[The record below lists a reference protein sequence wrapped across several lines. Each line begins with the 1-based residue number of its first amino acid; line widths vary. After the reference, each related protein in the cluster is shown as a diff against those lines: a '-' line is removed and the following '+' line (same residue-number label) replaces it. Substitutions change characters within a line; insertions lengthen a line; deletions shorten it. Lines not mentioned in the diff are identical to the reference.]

1 MRAAQYHRYGDPSVI
16 AVHDVP
22 VPVPARGE
30 VLVRVGATTVNGG
43 ELAGRAGSLR
53 LLSGRRFPKGLGLDF
68 AGEVE
73 ALGDGVADV
82 AVGDRVWGLL
92 DPMRTTVTQQP
103 TGAAAEHLVVASG
116 RTAPVPG
123 GLSLV
128 DAAALLTG
136 TTALTALRD
145 KAHLQAGERLLVRG
159 GTGGVGYVA
168 LQLGRA
174 LGAHVTTLVSARNLE
189 VARSL
194 GADVALDRSTT
205 AARDLGQFDVILDVV
220 GSRLHSSHRHLSA
233 SGRMVAVALDPPLR
247 GLAVALAST
256 VHGRRRIRVFH
267 GNPTRALLGDYARF
281 VEDGQLRA
289 LVARTYALEETGD
302 AHRAVAVGGVPG
314 KHVIVLGEPG
324 RPGWDGDAERGARGG
339 APRVSPGAPG
349 G

>member
-16 AVHDVP
+16 GVHEVP

-68 AGEVE
+68 AGEVQ
-73 ALGDGVADV
+73 ALGAGVADV

-92 DPMRTTVTQQP
+92 DPMRTTLAQRP
-103 TGAAAEHLVVASG
+103 TGAAAEQLVVPAG
-116 RTAPVPG
+116 RTAPVPD

-145 KAHLQAGERLLVRG
+145 QAHLQAGERLLVRG

-174 LGAHVTTLVSARNLE
+174 LGAHVTTLVSARNLD
-189 VARSL
+189 VARRL
-194 GADVALDRSTT
+194 GADVALDRATT
-205 AARDLGQFDVILDVV
+205 AARDLGEFDVIVDVV
-220 GSRLHSSHRHLSA
+220 GSWLHSYHRHTSA
-233 SGRMVAVALDPPLR
+233 TGRMVAVALDPPLR
-247 GLAVALAST
+247 GLVLALAST
-256 VHGRRRIRVFH
+256 VHGRRRIRVFS
-267 GNPTRALLGDYARF
+267 GNPIRALLLDYARY
-281 VEDGQLRA
+281 VEDGQLQA
-289 LVARTYALEETGD
+289 LVARTYALEETGE
-302 AHRAVAVGGVPG
+302 AHRAVAAGGVPG
-314 KHVIVLGEPG
+314 KHVIVLHDGAR
-324 RPGWDGDAERGARGG
+324 RPG
-339 APRVSPGAPG
+339 
-349 G
+349 

>member
-16 AVHDVP
+16 GVHEVP

-73 ALGDGVADV
+73 ALGAGVADV

-92 DPMRTTVTQQP
+92 DPLRTTLAQRP
-103 TGAAAEHLVVASG
+103 TGAAAEHLVVPAG
-116 RTAPVPG
+116 RTAPVPD

-145 KAHLQAGERLLVRG
+145 QAHLQAGERLLVRG

-174 LGAHVTTLVSARNLE
+174 LGAHVTTLVSARNAD
-189 VARSL
+189 VARRL
-194 GADVALDRSTT
+194 GADVALDRATT
-205 AARDLGQFDVILDVV
+205 AARDLGEFDVIVDVV
-220 GSRLHSSHRHLSA
+220 GSRLHSYYRHISA

-247 GLAVALAST
+247 GLALALAST
-256 VHGRRRIRVFH
+256 VHGSRRIRVFS
-267 GNPTRALLGDYARF
+267 GNPTRTLLRDYARF
-281 VEDGQLRA
+281 VADGHLEA
-289 LVARTYALEETGD
+289 LVARTHALEETGD
-302 AHRAVAVGGVPG
+302 AHRAVEAGGVPG
-314 KHVIVLGEPG
+314 KHVIVLHDGAR
-324 RPGWDGDAERGARGG
+324 RPG
-339 APRVSPGAPG
+339 
-349 G
+349 